1 MLPVTML
8 FVGYSWRARYGNS
21 PWAGALEPVS
31 SSLLYRGKKICA
43 LFPMHWGSLEIW
55 GRGGAGVQILPP
67 RAGNYLLARSSTS
80 SSASSSQPF
89 LTASGSSVSFS
100 LGCEYQHTAELKLCP
115 GYPAKHQR
123 GGPREW
129 YF

>member
-1 MLPVTML
+1 MEILPGPVLWSL
-8 FVGYSWRARYGNS
+8 F
-21 PWAGALEPVS
+21 
-31 SSLLYRGKKICA
+31 LLHCCIGGKKSVHYFLCIGD
-43 LFPMHWGSLEIW
+43 LLKFG
-55 GRGGAGVQILPP
+55 GGGAGVQILPP

-80 SSASSSQPF
+80 SAASSSQPF